1 VPKAEADA
9 SRGGKMGGETS
20 SGMMLAG
27 DIGGTKTVLGLFR
40 RGAARPVLL
49 VSETWSSSAAKGV
62 AEHVERFLERH
73 PAEVQAAVLAMAGPV
88 IDGVCKTTHLPWRVS
103 EKELEARFGWR
114 VRLINDLAA
123 AGCFVPFL
131 EAGEVYALNE
141 AKPSPGGTIA
151 LIAPGTGLGNAFL
164 TFVDGRYRP
173 FASEGGHV
181 DFAPADEEQLEV
193 WRCLAKRF
201 GHVSVERVASGL
213 GLLNL
218 FACLKEIGGYS
229 VPDWLAED
237 MKRKDQ
243 ARAITEA
250 AMERREP
257 LCVKV
262 LETFCSVLGAAAGNL
277 GLTVLATGGLYLAGG
292 IPPKIL
298 PALGD
303 GRFMKAFVDKGRF
316 SGLLQ
321 RVAVRVI
328 LNQKTSLLGAAQTA
342 FEMDAAAAPRAGGDP
357 QPF

>member
-1 VPKAEADA
+1 MD
-9 SRGGKMGGETS
+9 GETS
-20 SGMMLAG
+20 TGMMLAG

-40 RGAARPVLL
+40 RGAARPVLQ
-49 VSETWSSSAAKGV
+49 VSETWLSSAAQGV

-73 PAEVQAAVLAMAGPV
+73 PAEVQGAVLAMAGPV
-88 IDGVCKTTHLPWRVS
+88 IDGVCKTTNLPWRVS

-131 EAGEVYALNE
+131 ESGEVYALNE
-141 AKPSPGGTIA
+141 AKPRARDAIA

-164 TFVDGRYRP
+164 TFVDGQYRP
-173 FASEGGHV
+173 FASEGGHM

-193 WRCLAKRF
+193 WRCLARRF
-201 GHVSVERVASGL
+201 GHVSVERVASGR

-218 FACLKEIGGYS
+218 FASLREIGGYS
-229 VPDWLAED
+229 IPDWLRDD
-237 MKRKDQ
+237 MERKDP
-243 ARAITEA
+243 ARAITDA
-250 AMERREP
+250 AMEKGEP

-262 LETFCSVLGAAAGNL
+262 LGTFCSVLGAAAGNL
-277 GLTVLATGGLYLAGG
+277 ALAVLATGGVYLAGG

-298 PALGD
+298 PALAD
-303 GRFMKAFVDKGRF
+303 GRFMKAFADKGRF

-321 RVAVRVI
+321 GIAVRVI
-328 LNQKTSLLGAAQTA
+328 LNQKASLMGAAQRA

-357 QPF
+357 QLF